1 MSSKRRFPTFAELQS
16 RLAPLVRDVSEEIA
30 VAMIR
35 SVPLVGSALV
45 INRNTLRRLSALFE
59 SDAEIQRDID
69 KIVQNMAETEE
80 IMSRLKEGPY

>member
-1 MSSKRRFPTFAELQS
+1 MSSKRRFPTLVELQS

-69 KIVQNMAETEE
+69 KVVQNMAETEE